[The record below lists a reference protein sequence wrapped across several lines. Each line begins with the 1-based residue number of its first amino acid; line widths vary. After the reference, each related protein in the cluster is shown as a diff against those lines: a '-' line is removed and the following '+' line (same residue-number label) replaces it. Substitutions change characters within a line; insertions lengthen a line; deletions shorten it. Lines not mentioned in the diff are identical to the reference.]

1 MPKVPL
7 FNLFDRKVQKVGEPK
22 FMNTPKPT
30 FGGNKSLELQRC
42 QILSPCKTAAGV
54 VENSKSSSK
63 HSSIEKSSEN
73 GKSARFTVKLDFMG
87 EVCLIK
93 DLKTRLTSDET

>member
-7 FNLFDRKVQKVGEPK
+7 FNLFERKVQKIGAPQ
-22 FMNTPKPT
+22 FINTPKPE

-42 QILSPCKTAAGV
+42 QILSPCKTVAGV
-54 VENSKSSSK
+54 VENSKASSK
-63 HSSIEKSSEN
+63 RSSEN

-93 DLKTRLTSDET
+93 DLKTKMTCDET